1 MQSLFGW
8 ASSESNDESPSQ
20 WLLKNGSQI
29 SSDKVVFSQ
38 SRERERERAS
48 SSIANRKV
56 GPDSIAPSTDLGTV
70 RAGVLAHLN

>member
-29 SSDKVVFSQ
+29 LSNKVVLSQ
-38 SRERERERAS
+38 SSKREKGLPVVEPIE
-48 SSIANRKV
+48 K
-56 GPDSIAPSTDLGTV
+56 
-70 RAGVLAHLN
+70 LALTP